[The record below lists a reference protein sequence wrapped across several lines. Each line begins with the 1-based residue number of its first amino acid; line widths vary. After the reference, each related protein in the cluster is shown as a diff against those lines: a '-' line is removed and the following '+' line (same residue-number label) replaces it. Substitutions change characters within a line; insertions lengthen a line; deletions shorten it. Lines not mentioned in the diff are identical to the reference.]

1 MAPARADIDP
11 VDFRYALGWVNLAEV
26 RPGSDHFEFRVFG
39 TSLARV
45 MDLDA
50 PMASTADTDDPAFDA
65 VARRDMTRVLPER
78 KPLRVFRAMKA
89 AGRGQPLQALF
100 TPLSR
105 GEAEARRSG

>member
-50 PMASTADTDDPAFDA
+50 PMASTAATDDPAFDA
-65 VARRDMTRVLPER
+65 AARRPTNRVIKER
-78 KPLRVFRAMKA
+78 KPLGYLRASQTNRK
-89 AGRGQPLQALF
+89 GVEWGKREHVSVDLG
-100 TPLSR
+100 
-105 GEAEARRSG
+105 AR